1 MEIKEIE
8 FENYGKC
15 VQITNGIISAAVTID
30 FGPRII
36 SFGFYGGENLL
47 YTDPERK
54 YAVAA
59 GKDVPFGENSSAFY
73 YYGGHRLW
81 LNPRRP
87 GQSIYPDNS
96 AVVYSILPD
105 GVAFLAPKQKTT
117 DLQAGFEI
125 IMGEDASDIMVV
137 HTAKNCSKE
146 EQTCGLWPITM
157 VKPGGIVILPQ
168 NTDGS
173 DLGHPNRSVVLWPE
187 TNIRDS
193 RVFFGNRFITI
204 RHEAGNEIPF
214 KIGTNNVLGW
224 MVYVCHDFTIMKR
237 YVHTP
242 QAVYP
247 DFGCSSEV
255 RLRSDFVELQSL
267 SPLFR
272 IESNAGIKHVENLS
286 IFHTMNSVD
295 PEDEDGIAKYV
306 ENLK

>member
-15 VQITNGIISAAVTID
+15 VQIANGIISAVVTID

-36 SFGFYGGENLL
+36 SLGYYGGENLL
-47 YTDPERK
+47 YNDLERK
-54 YAVAA
+54 YTVDA

-81 LNPRRP
+81 LNPRRS

-96 AVVYSILPD
+96 PVVYSILPD
-105 GVAFLAPKQKTT
+105 GVAFLAPKQRTT

-137 HTAKNCSKE
+137 HTVKNCSKE
-146 EQTCGLWPITM
+146 PQTCGLWPITM
-157 VKPGGIVILPQ
+157 VNPGGIVILPQ

-173 DLGHPNRSVVLWPE
+173 DLSHPNRSIVLWPE
-187 TNIRDS
+187 TNIRDK
-193 RVFFGNRFITI
+193 RVFFGNRFVTI
-204 RHEAGNEIPF
+204 RHEAGSQAPF
-214 KIGTNNVLGW
+214 KMGTNNVLGW

-242 QAVYP
+242 QATYP

-255 RLRSDFVELQSL
+255 RLRPDFVELQSL

-272 IESNAGIKHVENLS
+272 IEPNAGIKHVENLS
-286 IFHTMNSVD
+286 IFRTLNSVD
-295 PEDEDGIAKYV
+295 PTDEDVIAKYV

>member
-15 VQITNGIISAAVTID
+15 VRITNGIISAVVTIGV
-30 FGPRII
+30 GPRII
-36 SFGFYGGENLL
+36 SFGYCDGENLL
-47 YTDPERK
+47 YNDLERK
-54 YAVAA
+54 YSVPA

-96 AVVYSILPD
+96 PVVYSVLPD
-105 GVAFLAPKQKTT
+105 GVSFQAPKQKTT

-137 HTAKNCSKE
+137 HTVKNCSKE
-146 EQTCGLWPITM
+146 PQACGLWAITM
-157 VKPGGIVILPQ
+157 VRPDGVAILPQ

-173 DLGHPNRSVVLWPE
+173 DLGHPNRSVVFWPE
-187 TNIRDS
+187 TNIRDG

-204 RHEAGNEIPF
+204 RHEAGNETPF
-214 KIGTNNVLGW
+214 KMGINNVPGW
-224 MVYVCHDFTIMKR
+224 MAYVRHDFTIMKR

-255 RLRSDFVELQSL
+255 RLRSDFAELQSL
-267 SPLFR
+267 SPVYR
-272 IESNAGIKHVENLS
+272 IEPNARIKHVENLS
-286 IFHTMNSVD
+286 IFHTPNSVD
-295 PEDEDGIAKYV
+295 PTDEDGIAKYV